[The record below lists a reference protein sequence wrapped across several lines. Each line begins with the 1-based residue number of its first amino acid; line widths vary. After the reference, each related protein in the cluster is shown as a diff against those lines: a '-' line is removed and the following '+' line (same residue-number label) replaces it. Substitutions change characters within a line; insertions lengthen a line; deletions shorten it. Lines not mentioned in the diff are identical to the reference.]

1 MAQHYKT
8 KRVLRTVE
16 STRRVASV
24 IVTWT
29 EGRIT
34 RLFQFHDWMALE
46 FGHILIE
53 SARQPMLTVR
63 WGGQEQTMPLE
74 DAGKKVLAFIVR
86 YRPDL
91 RAVLDAAGVV
101 CPARELPAAGRAV
114 EEKKPKAAYTPPPS
128 GERKA
133 LSVLCREALM
143 VGPKTTSEIL
153 ASCQAAGSTAS
164 KQQVYGVLYNLSQ
177 NRRVERVEDDG
188 KEAKW
193 RLGK

>member
-1 MAQHYKT
+1 MPT
-8 KRVLRTVE
+8 LRLVSIHSEFE
-16 STRRVASV
+16 S
-24 IVTWT
+24 
-29 EGRIT
+29 G
-34 RLFQFHDWMALE
+34 
-46 FGHILIE
+46 
-53 SARQPMLTVR
+53 
-63 WGGQEQTMPLE
+63 
-74 DAGKKVLAFIVR
+74 
-86 YRPDL
+86 DL
-91 RAVLDAAGVV
+91 RAALEAAMAAFGVPTANHV
-101 CPARELPAAGRAV
+101 VAPPAELPAVTHPAGLPPARELPAAGRAV
-114 EEKKPKAAYTPPPS
+114 EEKKKPAFIPPPS
-128 GERKA
+128 GERKS